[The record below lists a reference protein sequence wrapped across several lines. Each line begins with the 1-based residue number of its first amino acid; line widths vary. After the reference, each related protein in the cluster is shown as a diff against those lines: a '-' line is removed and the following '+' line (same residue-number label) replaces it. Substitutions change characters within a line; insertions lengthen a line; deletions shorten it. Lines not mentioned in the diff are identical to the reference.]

1 MAGTPQKRAKRET
14 RASTQA
20 PIDTLEL
27 LQKLSDTDMEQIA
40 QVWMLRK
47 GIDPRSLAPSRKW
60 AELPTLRLGW
70 MPVFLHTL
78 RDTGNVRSAATA
90 AGISRATAYAARE
103 EDEVFA
109 GWWQQA
115 IDDAIDLIEMSAW
128 ALASR
133 LDGSMIR
140 FLLTAHRPETYAK
153 SIRMQHSGDEQN
165 PVKVEHS
172 HQVAVYLPDNGRGDR
187 PADHARPAELLG
199 DSQPVIEAEA
209 FSLINPG
216 SVPAEGW
223 QALEEED
230 DEQ

>member
-1 MAGTPQKRAKRET
+1 MAGTPKKRAKQT
-14 RASTQA
+14 TQASNA

-27 LQKLSDTDMEQIA
+27 LQKLTDTDMEQIA

-78 RDTGNVRSAATA
+78 RDTGNVRSACTA
-90 AGISRATAYAARE
+90 AGISRATAYSARE
-103 EDEVFA
+103 EDEAFA

-115 IDDAIDLIEMSAW
+115 IDDAVDLIEMSAW

-140 FLLTAHRPETYAK
+140 FLLTAHRPDKYAK
-153 SIRMQHSGDEQN
+153 QIRMGGIEGAAPIQVN
-165 PVKVEHS
+165 NT
-172 HQVAVYLPDNGRGDR
+172 HQVAVYLPDNQRGDR
-187 PADHARPAELLG
+187 PADADRPARLLE

-209 FSLINPG
+209 FNAINPG
-216 SVPAEGW
+216 SIPAEDW
-223 QALEEED
+223 EPVEDED
-230 DEQ
+230 DQ